1 MNRLVA
7 LLLRCLVALALVA
20 NGVVATAHAHA
31 GMQGGMKE
39 AVVDAD
45 VTVAEASPCHGH
57 DDMSVTDDMSD
68 DAPVADPGG
77 PHGCCCN
84 ACVCDC
90 VLAPMAAVLPR
101 VGAQGTAPA
110 SLPAT
115 HVPAPRAGVAQRL
128 LRPPIA

>member
-31 GMQGGMKE
+31 GMHGGMKE
-39 AVVDAD
+39 AALDAD
-45 VTVAEASPCHGH
+45 VAVAEASPCHGH
-57 DDMSVTDDMSD
+57 DAMDVTDGMSD
-68 DAPVADPGG
+68 DAPAADPGG
-77 PHGCCCN
+77 PHGCCGN